1 MKDLFATG
9 RLLLSDLAST
19 VFFLVIFLVTRNLVL
34 AVALGMALGIGQI
47 GSQFVQKK
55 PIEVMQWM
63 SLVAVL
69 AAGVATLISHDPRFV
84 MVKPSLIYVMV
95 GGIML
100 KPGWMNRYLLSAIRE
115 KLSDIA
121 VIFGFAWSGLMFV
134 SAGLNLFVAFHFDVV
149 TWSVFMTIYGIAS
162 KVGLVLIQHVTI
174 CYFRGRRTRIGGG
187 LVTLVEP
194 EVPRY

>member
-1 MKDLFATG
+1 MKDLFAAG

-19 VFFLVIFLVTRNLVL
+19 VFFLLVFLLTRNLPL

-55 PIEVMQWM
+55 PVEVMQWM

-69 AAGVATLISHDPRFV
+69 GAGVATLISDDPRFV

-95 GGIML
+95 GVIML
-100 KPGWMNRYLLSAIRE
+100 KRGWMNRYLPPAIRE
-115 KLSDIA
+115 KLSDVA
-121 VIFGFAWSGLMFV
+121 VIFGFVWSGLMFV
-134 SAGLNLFVAFHFDVV
+134 SAALNLFVALHFDVV

-162 KVGLVLIQHVTI
+162 KLGLVLIQYLTMRYI
-174 CYFRGRRTRIGGG
+174 GDRRTRIMAAAS
-187 LVTLVEP
+187 
-194 EVPRY
+194 